1 MSEPFDKETDWTEV
15 PSNHALIARASDRVK
30 IVPFEL
36 AISTASDAEPV
47 PVRRII
53 AGR

>member
-1 MSEPFDKETDWTEV
+1 MTDV
-15 PSNHALIARASDRVK
+15 PQNLALIARASDRVK

-36 AISTASDAEPV
+36 AISATSDAEPV

-53 AGR
+53 ARR